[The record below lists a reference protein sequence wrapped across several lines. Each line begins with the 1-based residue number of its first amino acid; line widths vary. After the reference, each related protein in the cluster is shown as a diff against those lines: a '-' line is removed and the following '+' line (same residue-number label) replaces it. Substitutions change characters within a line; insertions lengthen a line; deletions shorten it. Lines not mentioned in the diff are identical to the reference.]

1 MNIKPLVIGD
11 LVAKLPIIQGG
22 MGVGVSLSGLAG
34 AVAANGGI
42 GIISAAQIGFNT
54 PLFEKNPLK
63 ANLEALANHIRLAK
77 ERAKTGIIGV
87 NIMTATKNYEDYV
100 RCSVKNKVDLI
111 ISGAGL
117 PIDLPKWVENSST
130 KIAPIVSSVKAA
142 KVLLKMWETRH
153 NKTADA
159 VVVEGPRAGGHLG
172 FKSEELENMEDTPYN
187 FDKELNGIIEVVKSY
202 GEKFG
207 KHIPVIFGGGVAT
220 SDDMNH
226 YLDLGCDGVQIASRF
241 VATEECDAHENFKQ
255 AFVNA
260 TKEKVRI
267 VKSPV
272 GMPGR
277 AIYNDFIKKTM
288 EGNIKVKKCYSCLS
302 HCDPMTTPYCITKA
316 LINSVK
322 GDVENGLVF
331 CGEGAYRIQEMSTVA
346 KVLEEFVGAK
356 ATV

>member
-11 LVAKLPIIQGG
+11 LVAKIPIIQGG

-42 GIISAAQIGFNT
+42 GIISSAQIGFNT

-63 ANLEALANHIRLAK
+63 ANLEALAEHIRIAK
-77 ERAKTGIIGV
+77 EKAKNGIVGV
-87 NIMTATKNYEDYV
+87 NIMTASRNYEEYV

-117 PIDLPKWVENSST
+117 PIDLPKLVENSTT
-130 KIAPIVSSVKAA
+130 KIAPIVSSVKGA
-142 KVLLKMWETRH
+142 KILLKMWENRH

-159 VVVEGPRAGGHLG
+159 VIVEGPKAGGHLG
-172 FKSEELENMEDTPYN
+172 FKAEELDKLEDIPYN
-187 FDKELNGIIEVVKSY
+187 FDNELKGIIEVVK
-202 GEKFG
+202 GFADKFG

-220 SDDMNH
+220 NEDMKH
-226 YLDLGCDGVQIASRF
+226 FLDLGCDGVQIASRF

-255 AFVNA
+255 AFINA
-260 TKEKVRI
+260 TKEKVSI

-277 AIYNDFIKKTM
+277 AILNDFIKETKQ
-288 EGNIKVKKCYSCLS
+288 GNIKVKKCYQCLT
-302 HCDPMTTPYCITKA
+302 HCDPLTTPYCITKA

-331 CGEGAYRIQEMSTVA
+331 CGEGAYQIQKMSTVA
-346 KVLEEFVGAK
+346 EVIEEIVGTK
-356 ATV
+356 AAV